1 MTLDFETH
9 EALLALGIAATVGC
23 EGCIEHH
30 IEDALEVGASREEIQ
45 KTIDL
50 ADHFGGDLNRTCCE
64 EALAALSPTGDR
76 QPQVFVH

>member
-1 MTLDFETH
+1 MTLALETH

-30 IEDALEVGASREEIQ
+30 VDDAINAGASPEEIQ

-50 ADHFGGDLNRTCCE
+50 ARYLGGPLSTTCCE
-64 EALAALSPTGDR
+64 EALAALSPAGDR
-76 QPQVFVH
+76 QPQALVH

>member
-1 MTLDFETH
+1 LTLALETH

-30 IEDALEVGASREEIQ
+30 VDDAINAGASLEEIQ
-45 KTIDL
+45 RTIDL
-50 ADHFGGDLNRTCCE
+50 AHHLGGRLSSTCCE

-76 QPQVFVH
+76 